1 MLYGSEDI
9 VILASVVLTKYMCV
23 TVIDSQQDI
32 STRARTALFT
42 ASYKYIFISTDTPHS
57 AYVISTGKRRKM
69 VTYYVYYH
77 IMSS

>member
-42 ASYKYIFISTDTPHS
+42 ASYKYIFISTNMSIQPMLS
-57 AYVISTGKRRKM
+57 AQAKDEKWS
-69 VTYYVYYH
+69 H
-77 IMSS
+77 IMSIIT